1 MNLLEELRAA
11 TGVAHEAL
19 HHHRLLAPLASETVT
34 LEDYRYALLA
44 FDAFYSAMEP
54 TPLSGSAPVRT
65 WLAHDLEAQGLN
77 SLSPTIEM
85 PVITSD
91 SELWG
96 YLYVKQG
103 STLGGSVMS
112 KTLRRA
118 LGLQPL
124 IDQRFFAGYG
134 DQNGVEW
141 KKFIETLFLK
151 APNLR
156 PADTVHMAVASFQ
169 AIADVCDAV
178 LALKDTHAL
187 QAPTA
192 TE

>member
-1 MNLLEELRAA
+1 MTLLEQLRAA
-11 TGVAHEAL
+11 TSEAHEAL
-19 HHHRLLAPLASETVT
+19 HHHRLLAPLASDAVT
-34 LEDYRYALLA
+34 LDDYRYALLA
-44 FDAFYSAMEP
+44 FDAFYQAMEP
-54 TPLSGSAPVRT
+54 QPLPDSAPVRE
-65 WLAHDLEAQGLN
+65 WLGRDLDAQGLTP
-77 SLSPTIEM
+77 LDLGIDM
-85 PVITSD
+85 PVIA
-91 SELWG
+91 SESALWG

-134 DQNGVEW
+134 EENGREW
-141 KKFIETLFLK
+141 KKFIENLFVK

-156 PADTVHMAVASFQ
+156 PADTVQMAVASFQ
-169 AIADVCDAV
+169 AIAAVCDAV
-178 LALKDTHAL
+178 LALKDAHAL